1 MKRYLIPLVNQIAL
15 LMILLGMLGLAGMT
29 ISSWM
34 AQSIQG
40 NAHAINKAGSLRMQ
54 SYRLLS
60 MVPLNDRDL
69 PYLVALEQDKT
80 SRDLQ
85 QALKREGLTNQYLQ
99 IERYWQETLK
109 PQLLQAQHPD
119 EVAARVADFVH
130 QLDALVLAI
139 DHKTEQRLL
148 LVMLIQLVFII
159 LTLGLLLAT
168 IYYLRRR
175 LLRPWL
181 QLISMANAIGRGDF
195 SKRYTLSNQRDE
207 MGMLGTA
214 LNRMSQE
221 LSLIYSDLEQRV
233 AQKTTDLQQ
242 KNQVLAFLYHS
253 SRQLHTHQPLSE
265 RLVPVIDQLQALT
278 PLENVQICLYGNH
291 LYRAHLTDNMDGE
304 YLPPQNSPTRSAVP
318 AQSSTP
324 TQSSAPTQLTISSG
338 FSGVTQATSR
348 ESLSW
353 SLSDKLGQYGL
364 LLAKL
369 PTDKP
374 LNSDQQQLVNML
386 VEQLTSTLAL
396 ESQARHQQQL
406 LLMEERSSIA
416 RELHDSIAQSLSC
429 LKIQVSCLQMQTPD
443 LPAPSQLLV
452 QQMRD
457 ELNIAYRQLREL
469 LTTFRLKLNAAT
481 LQAALQT
488 LVNEFSERANVPMT
502 LDFNLAS
509 DAVPDYQA
517 IHMVNI
523 AREALNNIYK
533 HARASKA
540 EVKVVADQ
548 GDVVMSIIDNGCGI
562 GQANERPN
570 HYGLMIM
577 QDRATS
583 LNGQCDI
590 RQREEGGTEV
600 RVRFSPDNDDLG

>member
-1 MKRYLIPLVNQIAL
+1 MKRYLIPLVNQISL
-15 LMILLGMLGLAGMT
+15 LMMLLGVLGVAGMT

-60 MVPLNDRDL
+60 MVPLDDRDL

-85 QALKREGLTNQYLQ
+85 QALTREGLTSQYQQ
-99 IERYWQETLK
+99 IERYWQDTLK
-109 PQLLQAQHPD
+109 PQLTQAKHPD
-119 EVAARVADFVH
+119 EVAASVADFVH

-148 LVMLIQLVFII
+148 LVTLIQLVFII

-233 AQKTTDLQQ
+233 LQKTTDLQQ

-253 SRQLHTHQPLSE
+253 SRQLHTNQPLSE

-278 PLENVQICLYGNH
+278 PLENVQICLYENH
-291 LYRAHLTDNMDGE
+291 LYRSHLTDMMDGE
-304 YLPPQNSPTRSAVP
+304 YLPPQNRP
-318 AQSSTP
+318 AP
-324 TQSSAPTQLTISSG
+324 LTISSA
-338 FSGVTQATSR
+338 SYETSPATSR

-369 PTDKP
+369 PTDNP
-374 LNSDQQQLVNML
+374 LNADQQQLVNTL

-443 LPAPSQLLV
+443 MPEPSKLLV

-481 LQAALQT
+481 LHAALQT
-488 LVNEFSERANVPMT
+488 LVNEFSERANLPIT
-502 LDFNLAS
+502 LSFDLPSDF
-509 DAVPDYQA
+509 VPDHQA

-533 HARASKA
+533 HAHASQA
-540 EVKVVADQ
+540 AVSVVAQD

-562 GQANERPN
+562 GQASERPN

-600 RVRFSPDNDDLG
+600 RVRFSPDNDDLD

>member
-1 MKRYLIPLVNQIAL
+1 MKRYLIPLVNQISL
-15 LMILLGMLGLAGMT
+15 LMMLLGVLGLAGMT

-60 MVPLNDRDL
+60 MVPLDDRDL

-85 QALKREGLTNQYLQ
+85 QALTREGLTSQYQQ
-99 IERYWQETLK
+99 IERYWQDTLK
-109 PQLLQAQHPD
+109 PQLIQAKHPD
-119 EVAARVADFVH
+119 EVAASVADFVH

-148 LVMLIQLVFII
+148 LVTLIQLVFII

-233 AQKTTDLQQ
+233 LQKTTDLQQ

-253 SRQLHTHQPLSE
+253 SRQLHTNQPLSE

-278 PLENVQICLYGNH
+278 PLENVQICLYENH
-291 LYRAHLTDNMDGE
+291 LYRSHLTDMMDGE
-304 YLPPQNSPTRSAVP
+304 YLPPQNRP
-318 AQSSTP
+318 AP
-324 TQSSAPTQLTISSG
+324 LTISSA
-338 FSGVTQATSR
+338 SYETSPVTSR

-369 PTDKP
+369 PTDNP
-374 LNSDQQQLVNML
+374 LNADQQQLVNTL

-443 LPAPSQLLV
+443 MPEPSKLLV

-481 LQAALQT
+481 LHAALQT
-488 LVNEFSERANVPMT
+488 LVNEFRERANLPIT
-502 LDFNLAS
+502 LSFDLPSDF
-509 DAVPDYQA
+509 VPDHQA

-533 HARASKA
+533 HAHASRA
-540 EVKVVADQ
+540 EINVVAQDS
-548 GDVVMSIIDNGCGI
+548 DVLMSIIDNGCGI
-562 GQANERPN
+562 GQASERPN

-600 RVRFSPDNDDLG
+600 RVRFSPDNDDLD

>member
-60 MVPLNDRDL
+60 MVPLDKGDL
-69 PYLVALEQDKT
+69 PYLAALEQDKT
-80 SRDLQ
+80 SGDLQ
-85 QALKREGLTNQYLQ
+85 LALQREGLTQQYQQ
-99 IERYWQETLK
+99 IERYWQTTLK
-109 PQLLQAQHPD
+109 PQLLQAKQPD
-119 EVAARVADFVH
+119 DVATNVADFVH

-148 LVMLIQLVFII
+148 LVTMIQLVFIV
-159 LTLGLLLAT
+159 LTLGLMIAT

-175 LLRPWL
+175 LLRPWM

-195 SKRYTLSNQRDE
+195 SQRFTQPYQRDE

-233 AQKTTDLQQ
+233 AQKTADLQQ

-265 RLVPVIDQLQALT
+265 RLVPVIEQLQTLT
-278 PLENVQICLYGNH
+278 PLENVQICLYENH
-291 LYRAHLTDNMDGE
+291 LYRSQLTDTLDGE
-304 YLPPQNSPTRSAVP
+304 YLPPQNR
-318 AQSSTP
+318 
-324 TQSSAPTQLTISSG
+324 PTQLTISGS
-338 FSGVTQATSR
+338 SIVTDRAASR

-353 SLSDKLGQYGL
+353 SLCDKLGQYGL

-369 PTDKP
+369 PSEAP

-406 LLMEERSSIA
+406 LLMEERSAIA

-429 LKIQVSCLQMQTPD
+429 LKIQISCLQIQVPD
-443 LPAPSQLLV
+443 LPEPSKLLI

-457 ELNIAYRQLREL
+457 ELNTAYRQLREL

-488 LVNEFSERANVPMT
+488 LVNEFSERTSLPIT
-502 LDFNLAS
+502 LDFNLTS
-509 DAVPDYQA
+509 DAVPNHQA

-540 EVKVVADQ
+540 AVKVMAEQ

-562 GQANERPN
+562 GQASKRPN

-577 QDRATS
+577 QDRAAS
-583 LNGQCDI
+583 LNGHCDI
-590 RQREEGGTEV
+590 RQRESGGTEV
-600 RVRFSPDNDDLG
+600 RVRFTPNNDDLD

>member
-60 MVPLNDRDL
+60 IVPLDKADQR
-69 PYLVALEQDKT
+69 YLAALEQDKT
-80 SRDLQ
+80 SSDLQ
-85 QALKREGLTNQYLQ
+85 LALQREGLTGQYQQ
-99 IERYWQETLK
+99 IERYWQTTLK
-109 PQLLQAQHPD
+109 PQLLQAKQPD
-119 EVAARVADFVH
+119 DVAASVADFVH

-148 LVMLIQLVFII
+148 LVTLIQLVFIV
-159 LTLGLLLAT
+159 LTLGLMLAT

-195 SKRYTLSNQRDE
+195 SKRFILPHQRDE
-207 MGMLGTA
+207 MGMLGAA

-221 LSLIYSDLEQRV
+221 LSVIYSHLEQRV
-233 AQKTTDLQQ
+233 AQKTADLQQ

-253 SRQLHTHQPLSE
+253 SRQLHTSQPLSE
-265 RLVPVIDQLQALT
+265 RLVPVIEQLQTLT
-278 PLENVQICLYGNH
+278 PLENVQICLYENH
-291 LYRAHLTDNMDGE
+291 LYRSSLTNNLDGE
-304 YLPPQNSPTRSAVP
+304 YFPPQNSPTH
-318 AQSSTP
+318 
-324 TQSSAPTQLTISSG
+324 LTISGSS
-338 FSGVTQATSR
+338 FTASSATTR

-364 LLAKL
+364 LLATI
-369 PTDKP
+369 PSENP

-406 LLMEERSSIA
+406 LLMEERSAIA

-429 LKIQVSCLQMQTPD
+429 LKIQISCLQMQVPD
-443 LPAPSQLLV
+443 LPDPSKLLI

-469 LTTFRLKLNAAT
+469 LTTFRLKLHEAT

-488 LVNEFSERANVPMT
+488 LVNEFSERAGLPIT
-502 LDFNLAS
+502 LNCNLPS
-509 DAVPDYQA
+509 DAVPTHQA

-533 HARASKA
+533 HAHATEA
-540 EVKVVADQ
+540 AVNITTEQ
-548 GDVVMSIIDNGCGI
+548 GDVVMSITDNGCGI
-562 GQANERPN
+562 GQAHQRPN

-577 QDRATS
+577 QDRAAS
-583 LNGQCDI
+583 LNGRCDI
-590 RQREEGGTEV
+590 RQREVGGTEV
-600 RVRFSPDNDDLG
+600 RVQFTPDNDDLD

>member
-1 MKRYLIPLVNQIAL
+1 MKRFLIPLVNQIAL
-15 LMILLGMLGLAGMT
+15 LMILLGLLGLAGMT

-60 MVPLNDRDL
+60 MVPLDESDL

-80 SRDLQ
+80 SGDLQ
-85 QALKREGLTNQYLQ
+85 QALQREGLTSQYQQ
-99 IERYWQETLK
+99 IERYWQTTLK
-109 PQLLQAQHPD
+109 SQLLQAKHPD
-119 EVAARVADFVH
+119 EVAANVADFVH

-148 LVMLIQLVFII
+148 LVTMIQLVFIV
-159 LTLGLLLAT
+159 LTMSLLLAT

-195 SKRYTLSNQRDE
+195 SKRYTLSYQRDE
-207 MGMLGTA
+207 MGTLGTA

-233 AQKTTDLQQ
+233 AQKTADLQQ

-265 RLVPVIDQLQALT
+265 RLVPIIEQLQTLT
-278 PLENVQICLYGNH
+278 PLENVQICLYENH
-291 LYRAHLTDNMDGE
+291 LYRANLIDNADGE
-304 YLPPQNSPTRSAVP
+304 YLPPQNR
-318 AQSSTP
+318 
-324 TQSSAPTQLTISSG
+324 PTQLTISSS
-338 FSGVTQATSR
+338 SGGVSSAVLR

-369 PTDKP
+369 PTDKS

-406 LLMEERSSIA
+406 LLMEERSAIA

-429 LKIQVSCLQMQTPD
+429 LKIQISCLQMQAPD
-443 LPAPSQLLV
+443 MPEPSKLLV

-469 LTTFRLKLNAAT
+469 LTTFRLKLNEAT

-488 LVNEFSERANVPMT
+488 LVNEFSERANLPIT
-502 LDFNLAS
+502 LEFDLPS
-509 DAVPDYQA
+509 DCVPDHQA

-533 HARASKA
+533 HAHAGMALVRVTF
-540 EVKVVADQ
+540 EQ
-548 GDVVMSIIDNGCGI
+548 GDVVMSIMDNGCGI
-562 GQANERPN
+562 GQDSERPN

-577 QDRATS
+577 QDRANS
-583 LNGQCDI
+583 LNGDYNI
-590 RQREEGGTEV
+590 RQRDDGGTEV
-600 RVRFSPDNDDLG
+600 QVRFAPDNDSLD

>member
-1 MKRYLIPLVNQIAL
+1 MKRYLIPLVNQISL
-15 LMILLGMLGLAGMT
+15 LMMLLGVLGLAGMT

-60 MVPLNDRDL
+60 MVPLDDRDL

-85 QALKREGLTNQYLQ
+85 QALTREGLTSQYQQ
-99 IERYWQETLK
+99 IERYWQDTLK
-109 PQLLQAQHPD
+109 PQLTQAKHPD
-119 EVAARVADFVH
+119 EVAASVVDFVH

-148 LVMLIQLVFII
+148 LVTLIQLVFII

-221 LSLIYSDLEQRV
+221 LSLIYSDLEKRV
-233 AQKTTDLQQ
+233 EQKTTDLQQ

-253 SRQLHTHQPLSE
+253 SRQLHTNQPLSE

-278 PLENVQICLYGNH
+278 PLENVQICLYENH
-291 LYRAHLTDNMDGE
+291 LYRSHLTDMMDGE
-304 YLPPQNSPTRSAVP
+304 YLPPQNRP
-318 AQSSTP
+318 AP
-324 TQSSAPTQLTISSG
+324 LTISSA
-338 FSGVTQATSR
+338 SYETSPATSR

-369 PTDKP
+369 PADNP
-374 LNSDQQQLVNML
+374 LNADQQQLVNTL

-443 LPAPSQLLV
+443 MPEPSKLLV

-481 LQAALQT
+481 LHAALQT
-488 LVNEFSERANVPMT
+488 LVNEFSERANLPIT
-502 LDFNLAS
+502 LSFDLAS
-509 DAVPDYQA
+509 DFVPDHQA

-533 HARASKA
+533 HAHASRA
-540 EVKVVADQ
+540 EINVVAQD
-548 GDVVMSIIDNGCGI
+548 GDVLMSIIDNGCGI
-562 GQANERPN
+562 GQASERPN

-600 RVRFSPDNDDLG
+600 RVRFSPDNDDLD

>member
-1 MKRYLIPLVNQIAL
+1 MKRYLIPLVNQISL

-60 MVPLNDRDL
+60 MVPLDDRDL

-80 SRDLQ
+80 SSDLQ
-85 QALKREGLTNQYLQ
+85 QALKREGLIDQYLQ
-99 IERYWQETLK
+99 IERYWQNTLK
-109 PQLLQAQHPD
+109 PQLLQAKQPD
-119 EVAARVADFVH
+119 EVAASVADFVH

-148 LVMLIQLVFII
+148 LVTLIQLVFII

-195 SKRYTLSNQRDE
+195 SQRYTLSNQRDE

-291 LYRAHLTDNMDGE
+291 LYRTHLTDNMDGE
-304 YLPPQNSPTRSAVP
+304 YLPPQNR
-318 AQSSTP
+318 
-324 TQSSAPTQLTISSG
+324 PTQLTISSA
-338 FSGVTQATSR
+338 FSGVSQATQR

-443 LPAPSQLLV
+443 LPDPSKLLI

-509 DAVPDYQA
+509 DAVPDHQA
-517 IHMVNI
+517 IHLVNI

-533 HARASKA
+533 HAHASRA
-540 EVKVVADQ
+540 EVKVVAE
-548 GDVVMSIIDNGCGI
+548 GSEVVMSIIDNGCGI

-600 RVRFSPDNDDLG
+600 RVRFSPDNDDLD

>member
-60 MVPLNDRDL
+60 MVPLDNRDL
-69 PYLVALEQDKT
+69 PYLTALEQDKT
-80 SRDLQ
+80 SSDLQ
-85 QALKREGLTNQYLQ
+85 HALQREGLTSQYQQ
-99 IERYWQETLK
+99 IERYWQNTLK
-109 PQLLQAQHPD
+109 PQLLQAKHPD
-119 EVAARVADFVH
+119 DVSNSVADFVH

-148 LVMLIQLVFII
+148 LVTMIQLVFIV

-195 SKRYTLSNQRDE
+195 SKRYTLSYQRDE

-233 AQKTTDLQQ
+233 AQKTADLQQ

-265 RLVPVIDQLQALT
+265 RLVPVIEQLQALT
-278 PLENVQICLYGNH
+278 PLENVQICLYENH
-291 LYRAHLTDNMDGE
+291 LYRAHLADNADGE
-304 YLPPQNSPTRSAVP
+304 YLPPQNRPTP
-318 AQSSTP
+318 
-324 TQSSAPTQLTISSG
+324 LTISGSTTVV
-338 FSGVTQATSR
+338 SHTTSR

-369 PTDKP
+369 PSDNP

-406 LLMEERSSIA
+406 LLMEERSAIA

-429 LKIQVSCLQMQTPD
+429 LKIQISCLQMQAPD
-443 LPAPSQLLV
+443 LPEPSKLLV

-457 ELNIAYRQLREL
+457 ELNVAYRELREL

-488 LVNEFSERANVPMT
+488 LVNEFGERAGVPIT
-502 LDFNLAS
+502 FDFNLAS
-509 DAVPDYQA
+509 GAVPDHQA

-533 HARASKA
+533 HAHASKA
-540 EVKVVADQ
+540 AVSVTAEG
-548 GDVVMSIIDNGCGI
+548 GDIVMSIIDNGCGI
-562 GQANERPN
+562 GQASQRPN
-570 HYGLMIM
+570 HYGLIIM
-577 QDRATS
+577 QDRAAS
-583 LNGQCDI
+583 LHGQCDI
-590 RQREEGGTEV
+590 RQRDEGGTEV
-600 RVRFSPDNDDLG
+600 RVRFTPDNDDLD

>member
-60 MVPLNDRDL
+60 MVPLDKGDL
-69 PYLVALEQDKT
+69 PYLAALEQDKT
-80 SRDLQ
+80 SGDLQ
-85 QALKREGLTNQYLQ
+85 LALQREGLTQQYQQ
-99 IERYWQETLK
+99 IERYWQTTLK
-109 PQLLQAQHPD
+109 PQLLQAKQPD
-119 EVAARVADFVH
+119 DVATNVADFVH

-148 LVMLIQLVFII
+148 LVTMIQLVFIV
-159 LTLGLLLAT
+159 LTLGLMIAT

-175 LLRPWL
+175 LLRPWM

-195 SKRYTLSNQRDE
+195 SQRFTQPYQRDE

-221 LSLIYSDLEQRV
+221 LSLIYSNLEQRV
-233 AQKTTDLQQ
+233 AQKTADLQQ

-265 RLVPVIDQLQALT
+265 RLVPVIEQLQTLT
-278 PLENVQICLYGNH
+278 PLENVQICLYENH
-291 LYRAHLTDNMDGE
+291 LYRSQLTDTLDGE
-304 YLPPQNSPTRSAVP
+304 YLPPQNR
-318 AQSSTP
+318 
-324 TQSSAPTQLTISSG
+324 PTQLTISGS
-338 FSGVTQATSR
+338 SIVTDRAVSR

-364 LLAKL
+364 LLAKV
-369 PTDKP
+369 PSEAP

-406 LLMEERSSIA
+406 LLMEERSAIA

-429 LKIQVSCLQMQTPD
+429 LKIQIRCLQIQVPD
-443 LPAPSQLLV
+443 LPEPSKLLI

-457 ELNIAYRQLREL
+457 ELNTAYRQLREL

-488 LVNEFSERANVPMT
+488 LVNEFSERTNLPIT
-502 LDFNLAS
+502 LDFSLAS
-509 DAVPDYQA
+509 DAVPNHQA

-533 HARASKA
+533 HARASQA
-540 EVKVVADQ
+540 AVNVMTEQD
-548 GDVVMSIIDNGCGI
+548 DVVMSIIDNGCGI
-562 GQANERPN
+562 GQASKRPN

-577 QDRATS
+577 QDRAAS
-583 LNGQCDI
+583 LNGHCNI
-590 RQREEGGTEV
+590 RQRESGGTEV
-600 RVRFSPDNDDLG
+600 RVQFTPNNNDLD

>member
-1 MKRYLIPLVNQIAL
+1 MKRYLIPLVNQISL
-15 LMILLGMLGLAGMT
+15 LMMLLGVLGVAGMT

-60 MVPLNDRDL
+60 MVPLDDRDL

-85 QALKREGLTNQYLQ
+85 QALTREGLTSQYQQ
-99 IERYWQETLK
+99 IERYWQDTLK
-109 PQLLQAQHPD
+109 PQLTQAKHPD
-119 EVAARVADFVH
+119 EVAASVADFVH

-148 LVMLIQLVFII
+148 LVTLIQLVFII

-233 AQKTTDLQQ
+233 LQKTTDLQQ

-253 SRQLHTHQPLSE
+253 SRQLHTNQPLSE

-278 PLENVQICLYGNH
+278 PLENVQICLYENH
-291 LYRAHLTDNMDGE
+291 LYRSHLTDMMDGE
-304 YLPPQNSPTRSAVP
+304 YLPPQNRPTP
-318 AQSSTP
+318 
-324 TQSSAPTQLTISSG
+324 LTISSA
-338 FSGVTQATSR
+338 SYETSPATSR

-369 PTDKP
+369 PTDNP
-374 LNSDQQQLVNML
+374 LNADQQQLVNTL
-386 VEQLTSTLAL
+386 IEQLTSTLAL

-443 LPAPSQLLV
+443 MPEPSKLLV

-481 LQAALQT
+481 LHAALQT
-488 LVNEFSERANVPMT
+488 LVNEFSERANLPIT
-502 LDFNLAS
+502 LSFDLPSDF
-509 DAVPDYQA
+509 VPDHQA

-533 HARASKA
+533 HAHASRAAVS
-540 EVKVVADQ
+540 VVAQD
-548 GDVVMSIIDNGCGI
+548 GDVLMSIIDNGCGI
-562 GQANERPN
+562 GQASERPN

-600 RVRFSPDNDDLG
+600 RVRFSPDNDDLD

>member
-60 MVPLNDRDL
+60 MVPLDQDDL
-69 PYLVALEQDKT
+69 PYLAALEQDKT
-80 SRDLQ
+80 SSDLQ
-85 QALKREGLTNQYLQ
+85 HALQREGLTGQYRQ
-99 IERYWQETLK
+99 IERYWQTTLK
-109 PQLLQAQHPD
+109 PQLLQAKQPTD
-119 EVAARVADFVH
+119 VSTSVADFVH

-148 LVMLIQLVFII
+148 LVTMIQLVFIV

-195 SKRYTLSNQRDE
+195 SKRYTLSYQRDE

-221 LSLIYSDLEQRV
+221 LSFIYNDLEQRV
-233 AQKTTDLQQ
+233 AQKTADLQQ

-253 SRQLHTHQPLSE
+253 SRQLHTHQPLGE
-265 RLVPVIDQLQALT
+265 RLVPIIEQLQTLT
-278 PLENVQICLYGNH
+278 PLENVQICLYENH
-291 LYRAHLTDNMDGE
+291 LYRAHLTDHADGE
-304 YLPPQNSPTRSAVP
+304 YLPPQNR
-318 AQSSTP
+318 
-324 TQSSAPTQLTISSG
+324 PTQLTISGPAAALS
-338 FSGVTQATSR
+338 QATSR

-369 PTDKP
+369 PSDNP

-406 LLMEERSSIA
+406 LLMEERSAIA

-429 LKIQVSCLQMQTPD
+429 LKIQVSCLQMQSPD
-443 LPAPSQLLV
+443 LAEPSKLLV

-457 ELNIAYRQLREL
+457 ELNTAYRQLREL
-469 LTTFRLKLNAAT
+469 LTTFRLKLNEAT

-488 LVNEFSERANVPMT
+488 LVNEFSERAGLPIAFN
-502 LDFNLAS
+502 FNLPS
-509 DAVPDYQA
+509 GLIPDHQA

-533 HARASKA
+533 HAHASEA
-540 EVKVVADQ
+540 TVSVTVEAGEVI
-548 GDVVMSIIDNGCGI
+548 MSIIDNGCGI
-562 GQANERPN
+562 DQASERPN
-570 HYGLMIM
+570 HYGLIIM
-577 QDRATS
+577 QDRAAS
-583 LNGQCDI
+583 LNGHCVI
-590 RQREEGGTEV
+590 RQRDEGGTEV
-600 RVRFSPDNDDLG
+600 RVRFTPDNDDLD

>member
-318 AQSSTP
+318 
-324 TQSSAPTQLTISSG
+324 TQSSAPTPSSTPTPLTISSG

-590 RQREEGGTEV
+590 RQQEEGGTEV
-600 RVRFSPDNDDLG
+600 RVRFSPDNDDLD

>member
-1 MKRYLIPLVNQIAL
+1 
-15 LMILLGMLGLAGMT
+15 
-29 ISSWM
+29 
-34 AQSIQG
+34 
-40 NAHAINKAGSLRMQ
+40 
-54 SYRLLS
+54 
-60 MVPLNDRDL
+60 DD
-69 PYLVALEQDKT
+69 
-80 SRDLQ
+80 
-85 QALKREGLTNQYLQ
+85 
-99 IERYWQETLK
+99 
-109 PQLLQAQHPD
+109 
-119 EVAARVADFVH
+119 VAANVADFVH

-148 LVMLIQLVFII
+148 LVTMIQLVFIV
-159 LTLGLLLAT
+159 LTLGLMLAT

-195 SKRYTLSNQRDE
+195 SKRFSLPYQRDE

-221 LSLIYSDLEQRV
+221 LSVIYSDLEQRV
-233 AQKTTDLQQ
+233 VQKTADLQQ

-253 SRQLHTHQPLSE
+253 SRQLHTTQPLSE
-265 RLVPVIDQLQALT
+265 RLVPVIEQLQTLT
-278 PLENVQICLYGNH
+278 PLENVQICLYENH
-291 LYRAHLTDNMDGE
+291 LYRSHLADHLDGE
-304 YLPPQNSPTRSAVP
+304 YLPPQNR
-318 AQSSTP
+318 
-324 TQSSAPTQLTISSG
+324 PTQLTISGS
-338 FSGVTQATSR
+338 FIVANPPTAR

-369 PTDKP
+369 PSETP

-406 LLMEERSSIA
+406 LLMEERSAIA

-429 LKIQVSCLQMQTPD
+429 LKIQISCLQMQVPD
-443 LPAPSQLLV
+443 LPDPSKLLI

-469 LTTFRLKLNAAT
+469 LTTFRLKLNEAT
-481 LQAALQT
+481 LQAALQN
-488 LVNEFSERANVPMT
+488 LVNEFSERANLSIT
-502 LDFNLAS
+502 LDFNLPS
-509 DAVPDYQA
+509 DSIPNHQA

-523 AREALNNIYK
+523 TREALNNIYK
-533 HARASKA
+533 HAHATEA
-540 EVKVVADQ
+540 AVKVTAEQ
-548 GDVVMSIIDNGCGI
+548 GDVVMSILDNGCGI
-562 GQANERPN
+562 GQASKRPN

-577 QDRATS
+577 QDRAAS
-583 LNGQCDI
+583 LHGHCDI

-600 RVRFSPDNDDLG
+600 RVRFTPDNDDLD

>member
-509 DAVPDYQA
+509 DTVPDYQA

-600 RVRFSPDNDDLG
+600 RVRFSPDNDDLD

>member
-60 MVPLNDRDL
+60 MVPLDQDDL
-69 PYLVALEQDKT
+69 PYLAALEQDKT
-80 SRDLQ
+80 SSDLQ
-85 QALKREGLTNQYLQ
+85 HALQREGLTSQYRQ
-99 IERYWQETLK
+99 IERYWQTTLK
-109 PQLLQAQHPD
+109 PQLLQAKQPAD
-119 EVAARVADFVH
+119 VSTSVADFVH

-148 LVMLIQLVFII
+148 LVTMIQLVFIV

-195 SKRYTLSNQRDE
+195 SKRYTLSYQRDE

-221 LSLIYSDLEQRV
+221 LSFIYNDLEQRV
-233 AQKTTDLQQ
+233 AQKTADLQQ

-253 SRQLHTHQPLSE
+253 SRQLHTHQPLGE
-265 RLVPVIDQLQALT
+265 RLVPIIEQLQTLT
-278 PLENVQICLYGNH
+278 PLENVQICLYENH
-291 LYRAHLTDNMDGE
+291 LYRAHLTDHADGE
-304 YLPPQNSPTRSAVP
+304 YLPPQNR
-318 AQSSTP
+318 
-324 TQSSAPTQLTISSG
+324 PTQLTISGPAAALS
-338 FSGVTQATSR
+338 QATSR

-369 PTDKP
+369 PSDNP

-406 LLMEERSSIA
+406 LLMEERSAIA

-429 LKIQVSCLQMQTPD
+429 LKIQVSCLQMQSPD
-443 LPAPSQLLV
+443 LAEPSKLLV

-457 ELNIAYRQLREL
+457 ELNTAYRQLREL
-469 LTTFRLKLNAAT
+469 LTTFRLKLNEAT

-488 LVNEFSERANVPMT
+488 LVNEFSERAGLPIAFN
-502 LDFNLAS
+502 FNLPS
-509 DAVPDYQA
+509 GLIPDHQA

-533 HARASKA
+533 HAHASEA
-540 EVKVVADQ
+540 TVSVTVEAGEVI
-548 GDVVMSIIDNGCGI
+548 MSIIDNGCGI
-562 GQANERPN
+562 DQASERPN
-570 HYGLMIM
+570 HYGLIIM
-577 QDRATS
+577 QDRAAS
-583 LNGQCDI
+583 LNGHCVI
-590 RQREEGGTEV
+590 RQRDEGGTEV
-600 RVRFSPDNDDLG
+600 RVRFTPDNDDLD

>member
-1 MKRYLIPLVNQIAL
+1 MKRYLIPLVNQISL
-15 LMILLGMLGLAGMT
+15 LMMLLGVLGLAGMT

-60 MVPLNDRDL
+60 MVPLDDRDL

-85 QALKREGLTNQYLQ
+85 QALTREGLTSQYQQ
-99 IERYWQETLK
+99 IERYWQDTLK
-109 PQLLQAQHPD
+109 PQLTQAKHPD
-119 EVAARVADFVH
+119 EVAASVADFVH

-148 LVMLIQLVFII
+148 LVTLIQLVFII

-221 LSLIYSDLEQRV
+221 LSLIYSDLEKRV
-233 AQKTTDLQQ
+233 EQKTTDLQQ

-253 SRQLHTHQPLSE
+253 SRQLHTNQPLSE

-278 PLENVQICLYGNH
+278 PLENVQICLYENH
-291 LYRAHLTDNMDGE
+291 LYRSHLTDMMDGK
-304 YLPPQNSPTRSAVP
+304 YLPPQNRP
-318 AQSSTP
+318 AP
-324 TQSSAPTQLTISSG
+324 LTISSA
-338 FSGVTQATSR
+338 SYETSPATSR

-369 PTDKP
+369 PADNP
-374 LNSDQQQLVNML
+374 LNADQQQLVNTL

-429 LKIQVSCLQMQTPD
+429 LKILVSCLQMQTPD
-443 LPAPSQLLV
+443 MPEPSKLLV

-481 LQAALQT
+481 LHAALQT
-488 LVNEFSERANVPMT
+488 LVNEFSERANLPIT
-502 LDFNLAS
+502 LSFDLAS
-509 DAVPDYQA
+509 DFVPDHQA

-533 HARASKA
+533 HAHASRA
-540 EVKVVADQ
+540 EINVVAQD
-548 GDVVMSIIDNGCGI
+548 GDVLMSIIDNGCGI
-562 GQANERPN
+562 GQASERPN

-600 RVRFSPDNDDLG
+600 RVRFSPDNDDLD

>member
-1 MKRYLIPLVNQIAL
+1 
-15 LMILLGMLGLAGMT
+15 MT

-60 MVPLNDRDL
+60 MVPLDDRDL

-85 QALKREGLTNQYLQ
+85 QALTREGLTSQYQQ
-99 IERYWQETLK
+99 IERYWQDTLK
-109 PQLLQAQHPD
+109 PQLTQAKHPD
-119 EVAARVADFVH
+119 EVAASVADFVH

-148 LVMLIQLVFII
+148 LVTLIQLVFII

-221 LSLIYSDLEQRV
+221 LSLIYSDLEKRV
-233 AQKTTDLQQ
+233 EQKTTDLQQ

-253 SRQLHTHQPLSE
+253 SRQLHTNQPLSE

-278 PLENVQICLYGNH
+278 PLENVQICLYENH
-291 LYRAHLTDNMDGE
+291 LYRSHLTDMMDGE
-304 YLPPQNSPTRSAVP
+304 YLPPQNRP
-318 AQSSTP
+318 AP
-324 TQSSAPTQLTISSG
+324 LTISSA
-338 FSGVTQATSR
+338 SYETSPATSR

-369 PTDKP
+369 PADNP
-374 LNSDQQQLVNML
+374 LNADQQQLVNTL

-443 LPAPSQLLV
+443 MPEPSKLLV

-481 LQAALQT
+481 LHAALQT
-488 LVNEFSERANVPMT
+488 LVNEFSERANLPIT
-502 LDFNLAS
+502 LSFDLAS
-509 DAVPDYQA
+509 DFVPDHQA

-533 HARASKA
+533 HAHASRA
-540 EVKVVADQ
+540 EINVVAQD
-548 GDVVMSIIDNGCGI
+548 GDVLMSIIDNGCGI
-562 GQANERPN
+562 GQASERPN

-600 RVRFSPDNDDLG
+600 RVRFSPDNDDLD

>member
-1 MKRYLIPLVNQIAL
+1 MKRYLIPLVNQISL
-15 LMILLGMLGLAGMT
+15 LMMLLGVLGLAGMT

-60 MVPLNDRDL
+60 MVPLDDRDL

-85 QALKREGLTNQYLQ
+85 QALTREGLTSQYQQ
-99 IERYWQETLK
+99 IERYWQDTLK
-109 PQLLQAQHPD
+109 PQLTQAKHPD
-119 EVAARVADFVH
+119 EVAASVADFVH

-148 LVMLIQLVFII
+148 LVTLIQLVFII

-221 LSLIYSDLEQRV
+221 LSLIYSDLEKRV
-233 AQKTTDLQQ
+233 EQKTTDLQQ

-253 SRQLHTHQPLSE
+253 SRQLHTNQPLSE

-278 PLENVQICLYGNH
+278 PLENVQICLYENH
-291 LYRAHLTDNMDGE
+291 LYRSHLTDMMDGE
-304 YLPPQNSPTRSAVP
+304 YLPPQNRP
-318 AQSSTP
+318 AP
-324 TQSSAPTQLTISSG
+324 LTISSA
-338 FSGVTQATSR
+338 SYETSPATSR

-369 PTDKP
+369 PADNP
-374 LNSDQQQLVNML
+374 LNADQQQLVNTL

-443 LPAPSQLLV
+443 MPEPSKLLV

-481 LQAALQT
+481 LHAALQT
-488 LVNEFSERANVPMT
+488 LVNEFSERANLPIT
-502 LDFNLAS
+502 LSFDLAS
-509 DAVPDYQA
+509 DFVPDHQA

-533 HARASKA
+533 HAHASRA
-540 EVKVVADQ
+540 EINVVAQD
-548 GDVVMSIIDNGCGI
+548 GDVLMSIIDNGCGI
-562 GQANERPN
+562 GQASERPN

-600 RVRFSPDNDDLG
+600 RVRFSPDNDDLDRRLSVQRASPLFNA

>member
-1 MKRYLIPLVNQIAL
+1 MKRYLIPLVNQISL
-15 LMILLGMLGLAGMT
+15 LMMLLGVLGLAGMT

-60 MVPLNDRDL
+60 MVPLDDRDL

-85 QALKREGLTNQYLQ
+85 QALTREGLTSQYQQ
-99 IERYWQETLK
+99 IERYWQDTLK
-109 PQLLQAQHPD
+109 PQLTQAKHPD
-119 EVAARVADFVH
+119 EVAASVADFVH

-148 LVMLIQLVFII
+148 LVTLIQLVFII

-221 LSLIYSDLEQRV
+221 LSLIYSDLEKRV
-233 AQKTTDLQQ
+233 EQKTTDLQQ

-253 SRQLHTHQPLSE
+253 SRQLHTNQPLSE

-278 PLENVQICLYGNH
+278 PLENVQICLYENH
-291 LYRAHLTDNMDGE
+291 LYRSHLTDMMDGE
-304 YLPPQNSPTRSAVP
+304 YLPPQNRP
-318 AQSSTP
+318 AP
-324 TQSSAPTQLTISSG
+324 LTISSA
-338 FSGVTQATSR
+338 SYETSPATSR

-369 PTDKP
+369 PADNP
-374 LNSDQQQLVNML
+374 LNADQQQLVNTL

-429 LKIQVSCLQMQTPD
+429 LKILVSCLQMQTPD
-443 LPAPSQLLV
+443 MPEPSKLLV

-481 LQAALQT
+481 LHAALQT
-488 LVNEFSERANVPMT
+488 LVNEFSERANLPIT
-502 LDFNLAS
+502 LSFDLAS
-509 DAVPDYQA
+509 DFG
-517 IHMVNI
+517 
-523 AREALNNIYK
+523 ARPSGY
-533 HARASKA
+533 
-540 EVKVVADQ
+540 
-548 GDVVMSIIDNGCGI
+548 
-562 GQANERPN
+562 P
-570 HYGLMIM
+570 YGEY
-577 QDRATS
+577 
-583 LNGQCDI
+583 C
-590 RQREEGGTEV
+590 
-600 RVRFSPDNDDLG
+600 P

>member
-1 MKRYLIPLVNQIAL
+1 MRRYLIPLVNQIAM

-60 MVPLNDRDL
+60 MVPLDENDL
-69 PYLVALEQDKT
+69 SYLVALEQDKT
-80 SRDLQ
+80 SSDLQ
-85 QALKREGLTNQYLQ
+85 QALQREGLNSQYRQ
-99 IERYWQETLK
+99 IEQYWQTTLK
-109 PQLLQAQHPD
+109 PQLQQARHPD
-119 EVAARVADFVH
+119 EVAASVADFVH

-148 LVMLIQLVFII
+148 LVTLIQLVFIV
-159 LTLGLLLAT
+159 LTLGLLLVT

-175 LLRPWL
+175 LLSPWL
-181 QLISMANAIGRGDF
+181 QLISMAHAIGRGDF
-195 SKRYTLSNQRDE
+195 SQRYRLSHQRDE
-207 MGMLGTA
+207 MGMLGIA

-221 LSLIYSDLEQRV
+221 LSLIYSDLEKRV
-233 AQKTTDLQQ
+233 TEKTADLQQ

-253 SRQLHTHQPLSE
+253 SRQLHTNQPLSE
-265 RLVPVIDQLQALT
+265 RLIPVIEQLQALT
-278 PLENVQICLYGNH
+278 PLENVQICLYESH
-291 LYRAHLTDNMDGE
+291 LYRNQLNHLTDGE
-304 YLPPQNSPTRSAVP
+304 NLPPQHR
-318 AQSSTP
+318 
-324 TQSSAPTQLTISSG
+324 PTQLTVEGPYVPLNRGMSW
-338 FSGVTQATSR
+338 

-406 LLMEERSSIA
+406 LLMEERSAIA

-429 LKIQVSCLQMQTPD
+429 LKIQISCLQMQTPD
-443 LPAPSQLLV
+443 LPEASKLLM

-457 ELNIAYRQLREL
+457 ELNVAYRQLREL
-469 LTTFRLKLNAAT
+469 LTTFRLKLNEAT
-481 LQAALQT
+481 LQAALQK
-488 LVNEFSERANVPMT
+488 LVNEFSERAALKIELSFSLP
-502 LDFNLAS
+502 S
-509 DAVPDYQA
+509 DGVPDHQA

-533 HARASKA
+533 HAHASEA
-540 EVKVVADQ
+540 RVEVTRIQ
-548 GDVVMSIIDNGCGI
+548 GDVVMSIRDNGCGI
-562 GQANERPN
+562 GQASERPN
-570 HYGLMIM
+570 HYGLIIM
-577 QDRATS
+577 QDRANS
-583 LNGQCDI
+583 LHGHCDI
-590 RQREEGGTEV
+590 RQRENGGTEV
-600 RVRFSPDNDDLG
+600 RVQFTPDNDDLD

>member
-1 MKRYLIPLVNQIAL
+1 MKRYLIPLVNQISL

-60 MVPLNDRDL
+60 MVPLDDRDL

-99 IERYWQETLK
+99 IEHYWQNTLK
-109 PQLLQAQHPD
+109 PQLLQAKHPD
-119 EVAARVADFVH
+119 EVAASVADFVH

-148 LVMLIQLVFII
+148 LVTLIQLVFII

-195 SKRYTLSNQRDE
+195 SKRYTLANQRDE

-318 AQSSTP
+318 
-324 TQSSAPTQLTISSG
+324 TQLTISSA
-338 FSGVTQATSR
+338 FSGASQVTSR

-369 PTDKP
+369 PTDTP
-374 LNSDQQQLVNML
+374 LNSDQQQLITML

-429 LKIQVSCLQMQTPD
+429 LKIQVSCLQIQTPD
-443 LPAPSQLLV
+443 LPAPSKLLI

-481 LQAALQT
+481 LHAALQR
-488 LVNEFSERANVPMT
+488 LVNEFSERANLPIT

-509 DAVPDYQA
+509 DAVPDHQA

-533 HARASKA
+533 HAHASKA
-540 EVKVVADQ
+540 EVKVVAEE
-548 GDVVMSIIDNGCGI
+548 GEVVMSIIDNGCGI
-562 GQANERPN
+562 GQASERPN

-583 LNGQCDI
+583 LHGQCDI

-600 RVRFSPDNDDLG
+600 RVQFSPDNDDLD

>member
-1 MKRYLIPLVNQIAL
+1 MKRYLIPLVNQISL
-15 LMILLGMLGLAGMT
+15 LMMLLGVLGLAGMT

-60 MVPLNDRDL
+60 MVPLDDRDL

-85 QALKREGLTNQYLQ
+85 QALTREGLTSQYQQ
-99 IERYWQETLK
+99 IERYWQDTLK
-109 PQLLQAQHPD
+109 PQLTQAKHPD
-119 EVAARVADFVH
+119 EVAASVADFVH

-148 LVMLIQLVFII
+148 LVTLIQLVFII

-221 LSLIYSDLEQRV
+221 LSLIYSDLEKRV
-233 AQKTTDLQQ
+233 EQKTTDLQQ

-253 SRQLHTHQPLSE
+253 SRQLHTNQPLSE

-278 PLENVQICLYGNH
+278 PLENVQICLYENH
-291 LYRAHLTDNMDGE
+291 LYRSHLTDMMDGE
-304 YLPPQNSPTRSAVP
+304 YLPPQNRP
-318 AQSSTP
+318 AP
-324 TQSSAPTQLTISSG
+324 LTISSA
-338 FSGVTQATSR
+338 SYETSPATSR

-369 PTDKP
+369 PADNP
-374 LNSDQQQLVNML
+374 LNADQQQLVNTL

-429 LKIQVSCLQMQTPD
+429 LKILVSCLQMQTPD
-443 LPAPSQLLV
+443 MPEPSKLLV

-481 LQAALQT
+481 LHAALQT
-488 LVNEFSERANVPMT
+488 LVNEFSERANLPIT
-502 LDFNLAS
+502 LSFDLAS
-509 DAVPDYQA
+509 DFVPDHQA

-533 HARASKA
+533 HAHASRA
-540 EVKVVADQ
+540 EINVVAQD
-548 GDVVMSIIDNGCGI
+548 GDVLMSIIDNGCGI
-562 GQANERPN
+562 GQASERPN

-600 RVRFSPDNDDLG
+600 RVRFSPDNDDLD

>member
-60 MVPLNDRDL
+60 MVPLDKGDL
-69 PYLVALEQDKT
+69 PYLAALEQDKT
-80 SRDLQ
+80 SGDLQ
-85 QALKREGLTNQYLQ
+85 HALQREGLTSQYQQ
-99 IERYWQETLK
+99 IERYWQTTLK
-109 PQLLQAQHPD
+109 PQLLQAKQPGD
-119 EVAARVADFVH
+119 VAANVADFVH

-148 LVMLIQLVFII
+148 LVTMIQLVFIV
-159 LTLGLLLAT
+159 LTLGLMLAT

-195 SKRYTLSNQRDE
+195 SKRFTLPYQRDE

-233 AQKTTDLQQ
+233 AQKTADLQQ

-253 SRQLHTHQPLSE
+253 SRQLHTPQPLSE
-265 RLVPVIDQLQALT
+265 RLVPVIEQLQALT
-278 PLENVQICLYGNH
+278 PLENVQICLYENH
-291 LYRAHLTDNMDGE
+291 LYRSNLTDNLDGE
-304 YLPPQNSPTRSAVP
+304 YLPPQNSPT
-318 AQSSTP
+318 
-324 TQSSAPTQLTISSG
+324 QLTISGS
-338 FSGVTQATSR
+338 SIVANPTTSR

-364 LLAKL
+364 LLAKI
-369 PTDKP
+369 PAESP

-406 LLMEERSSIA
+406 LLMEERSAIA

-429 LKIQVSCLQMQTPD
+429 LKIQISCLQIQVPD
-443 LPAPSQLLV
+443 LPEPSNLLIR
-452 QQMRD
+452 QMRD

-469 LTTFRLKLNAAT
+469 LTTFRLKLNEAT

-488 LVNEFSERANVPMT
+488 LVNEFSERACLPIT
-502 LDFNLAS
+502 LDFNLPS
-509 DAVPDYQA
+509 DSVPNHQA

-533 HARASKA
+533 HAHASEA
-540 EVKVVADQ
+540 AVNVTIEQ

-562 GQANERPN
+562 GQASQRPN

-577 QDRATS
+577 QDRAAS
-583 LNGQCDI
+583 LNGHCDI
-590 RQREEGGTEV
+590 RQRDTGGTQV
-600 RVRFSPDNDDLG
+600 RVQFTPDNDDLD

>member
-60 MVPLNDRDL
+60 MVPLDQDDL
-69 PYLVALEQDKT
+69 PYLAALEQDKT
-80 SRDLQ
+80 SSDLQ
-85 QALKREGLTNQYLQ
+85 HALQREGLTSQYRQ
-99 IERYWQETLK
+99 IERYWQTTLK
-109 PQLLQAQHPD
+109 PQLLQAKQPTD
-119 EVAARVADFVH
+119 VSTSVADFVH

-148 LVMLIQLVFII
+148 LVTMIQLVFIV

-195 SKRYTLSNQRDE
+195 SKRYTLSYQRDE

-221 LSLIYSDLEQRV
+221 LSFIYNDLEQRV
-233 AQKTTDLQQ
+233 AQKTADLQQ

-253 SRQLHTHQPLSE
+253 SRQLHTHQPLGE
-265 RLVPVIDQLQALT
+265 RLVPIIEQLQTLT
-278 PLENVQICLYGNH
+278 PLENVQICLYENH
-291 LYRAHLTDNMDGE
+291 LYRAHLTDHADGE
-304 YLPPQNSPTRSAVP
+304 YLPPQNR
-318 AQSSTP
+318 
-324 TQSSAPTQLTISSG
+324 PTQLTISGPAAALS
-338 FSGVTQATSR
+338 QATSR

-369 PTDKP
+369 PSDKP

-406 LLMEERSSIA
+406 LLMEERSAIA

-429 LKIQVSCLQMQTPD
+429 LKIQVSCLQMQSPD
-443 LPAPSQLLV
+443 LAEPSKLLV

-457 ELNIAYRQLREL
+457 ELNTAYRQLREL
-469 LTTFRLKLNAAT
+469 LTTFRLKLNEAT

-488 LVNEFSERANVPMT
+488 LVNEFSERAGLPIAFN
-502 LDFNLAS
+502 FNLPS
-509 DAVPDYQA
+509 GLIPDHQA

-533 HARASKA
+533 HAHASEA
-540 EVKVVADQ
+540 TVSVTVEAGEVI
-548 GDVVMSIIDNGCGI
+548 MSIIDNGCGI
-562 GQANERPN
+562 DQASERPN
-570 HYGLMIM
+570 HYGLIIM
-577 QDRATS
+577 QDRAAS
-583 LNGQCDI
+583 LNGHCVI
-590 RQREEGGTEV
+590 RQRDEGGTEV
-600 RVRFSPDNDDLG
+600 RVRFTPDNDDLD

>member
-1 MKRYLIPLVNQIAL
+1 MKRYLIPLVNQISL

-60 MVPLNDRDL
+60 MVPLDDRDL

-99 IERYWQETLK
+99 IERYWQNKLK
-109 PQLLQAQHPD
+109 PQLLQAKHPD
-119 EVAARVADFVH
+119 EVAASVADFVH

-148 LVMLIQLVFII
+148 LVTLIQLVFII

-195 SKRYTLSNQRDE
+195 SKRYTLANQRDE

-291 LYRAHLTDNMDGE
+291 LYRAHLSDNMDGE
-304 YLPPQNSPTRSAVP
+304 YLPPQNRPTQSAVP
-318 AQSSTP
+318 TQSTVP
-324 TQSSAPTQLTISSG
+324 TQSSVPTQLTISSA
-338 FSGVTQATSR
+338 FSGVSQATSR

-369 PTDKP
+369 PTDSP

-429 LKIQVSCLQMQTPD
+429 LKIQVSCLQMQTTD
-443 LPAPSQLLV
+443 LPVASNLLI

-481 LQAALQT
+481 LHAALQT
-488 LVNEFSERANVPMT
+488 LVNEFSERAKVPIT

-509 DAVPDYQA
+509 DAVPDHQA

-533 HARASKA
+533 HAHASKA
-540 EVKVVADQ
+540 EVRVVAE
-548 GDVVMSIIDNGCGI
+548 GGEVVMSIIDNGCGI
-562 GQANERPN
+562 GQASERPN

-583 LNGQCDI
+583 LHGQCNI

-600 RVRFSPDNDDLG
+600 RVQFSPDNDDLD

>member
-15 LMILLGMLGLAGMT
+15 LMMLLGLLGLAGMT

-60 MVPLNDRDL
+60 MVPLNNGDL

-80 SRDLQ
+80 SSDLQ
-85 QALKREGLTNQYLQ
+85 HALQREGLTSQYQQ
-99 IERYWQETLK
+99 IERYWQTTLK
-109 PQLLQAQHPD
+109 PQLLQAKHPD
-119 EVAARVADFVH
+119 DVAVNVADFVH

-148 LVMLIQLVFII
+148 LVTMIQLVFII
-159 LTLGLLLAT
+159 LTMSLLLAT

-175 LLRPWL
+175 ILRPWL

-195 SKRYTLSNQRDE
+195 SKRYTLSYQRDE

-233 AQKTTDLQQ
+233 TQKTADLQQ

-265 RLVPVIDQLQALT
+265 RLVPIIEQLQTLT
-278 PLENVQICLYGNH
+278 PLENVQICLYENH
-291 LYRAHLTDNMDGE
+291 LYRDHLADNADGE
-304 YLPPQNSPTRSAVP
+304 YLPPQNSPA
-318 AQSSTP
+318 
-324 TQSSAPTQLTISSG
+324 QLTISS
-338 FSGVTQATSR
+338 SSDGVSSAVLR

-369 PTDKP
+369 PTDKS
-374 LNSDQQQLVNML
+374 LNSDQQQLINML
-386 VEQLTSTLAL
+386 VEQLSSTLAL

-406 LLMEERSSIA
+406 LLMEERSAIA

-429 LKIQVSCLQMQTPD
+429 LKIQISCLQMQAPD
-443 LPAPSQLLV
+443 MPEPSKLLV

-469 LTTFRLKLNAAT
+469 LTTFRLKLNEAT

-488 LVNEFSERANVPMT
+488 LVNEFSERASLPIT
-502 LDFNLAS
+502 LEFNLPS
-509 DAVPDYQA
+509 DCVPDHQA

-533 HARASKA
+533 HAHASMA
-540 EVKVVADQ
+540 TVRVTVEQ
-548 GDVVMSIIDNGCGI
+548 GDVIMSIRDNGCGI
-562 GQANERPN
+562 GQASERPN
-570 HYGLMIM
+570 HYGLIIM
-577 QDRATS
+577 QDRANS
-583 LNGQCDI
+583 LNGDCNI
-590 RQREEGGTEV
+590 RQRDDGGTEV
-600 RVRFSPDNDDLG
+600 QVRFAPDNDSLD

>member
-1 MKRYLIPLVNQIAL
+1 MKRYLIPLVNQISL
-15 LMILLGMLGLAGMT
+15 LMMLLGVLGVAGMT

-60 MVPLNDRDL
+60 MVPLDDRDL

-85 QALKREGLTNQYLQ
+85 QALTREGLTSQYQQ
-99 IERYWQETLK
+99 IERYWQDTLK
-109 PQLLQAQHPD
+109 PQLIQAKHPD
-119 EVAARVADFVH
+119 EVAASVADFVH

-148 LVMLIQLVFII
+148 LVTLIQLVFII

-233 AQKTTDLQQ
+233 LQKTTDLQQ

-253 SRQLHTHQPLSE
+253 SRQLHTNQPLSE

-278 PLENVQICLYGNH
+278 PLENVQICLYENH
-291 LYRAHLTDNMDGE
+291 LYRSHLTDMMDGE
-304 YLPPQNSPTRSAVP
+304 YLPPQNRP
-318 AQSSTP
+318 AP
-324 TQSSAPTQLTISSG
+324 LTISSA
-338 FSGVTQATSR
+338 SYETSPVTSR

-369 PTDKP
+369 PTDNP
-374 LNSDQQQLVNML
+374 LNADQQQLVNTL

-443 LPAPSQLLV
+443 MPEPSKLLV

-481 LQAALQT
+481 LHAALQT
-488 LVNEFSERANVPMT
+488 LVNEFSERANLPIT
-502 LDFNLAS
+502 LSFDLPSDF
-509 DAVPDYQA
+509 VPDHQA

-533 HARASKA
+533 HAHASRA
-540 EVKVVADQ
+540 EINVVAQD
-548 GDVVMSIIDNGCGI
+548 GDVLMSIIDNGCGI
-562 GQANERPN
+562 GQASERPN

-600 RVRFSPDNDDLG
+600 RVRFSPDNDDLD

>member
-15 LMILLGMLGLAGMT
+15 LMMLLGLLGLAGMT

-60 MVPLNDRDL
+60 MVPLNNGDL

-80 SRDLQ
+80 SSDLQ
-85 QALKREGLTNQYLQ
+85 HALQREGLTSQYQQ
-99 IERYWQETLK
+99 IERYWQTTLK
-109 PQLLQAQHPD
+109 PQLLQAKHPD
-119 EVAARVADFVH
+119 DVAVNVADFVH

-148 LVMLIQLVFII
+148 LVTMIQLVFIVLI
-159 LTLGLLLAT
+159 MSLLLAT

-175 LLRPWL
+175 ILRPWL

-195 SKRYTLSNQRDE
+195 SKRYTLSYQRDE

-233 AQKTTDLQQ
+233 TQKTADLQQ

-265 RLVPVIDQLQALT
+265 RLVPIIEQLQTLT
-278 PLENVQICLYGNH
+278 PLENVQICLYENH
-291 LYRAHLTDNMDGE
+291 LYRDHLADNADGE
-304 YLPPQNSPTRSAVP
+304 YLPPQNSPA
-318 AQSSTP
+318 
-324 TQSSAPTQLTISSG
+324 QLTISSS
-338 FSGVTQATSR
+338 SGGVSSAVLR

-369 PTDKP
+369 PTDKS

-386 VEQLTSTLAL
+386 VEQLSSTLAL

-406 LLMEERSSIA
+406 LLMEERSAIA

-429 LKIQVSCLQMQTPD
+429 LKIQISCLQMQAPD
-443 LPAPSQLLV
+443 MPEPSKLLV

-469 LTTFRLKLNAAT
+469 LTTFRLKLNEAT

-488 LVNEFSERANVPMT
+488 LVNEFSERASLPIT
-502 LDFNLAS
+502 LEFNLPS
-509 DAVPDYQA
+509 DCVPDHQA

-533 HARASKA
+533 HAHASMA
-540 EVKVVADQ
+540 TVRVTVEQ
-548 GDVVMSIIDNGCGI
+548 GDVIMSIRDNGCGI
-562 GQANERPN
+562 GQASERPN
-570 HYGLMIM
+570 HYGLIIM
-577 QDRATS
+577 QDRANS
-583 LNGQCDI
+583 LNGDCNI
-590 RQREEGGTEV
+590 RQRDDGGTEV
-600 RVRFSPDNDDLG
+600 QVRFAPDNDSLD

>member
-60 MVPLNDRDL
+60 MVPLDKGDL
-69 PYLVALEQDKT
+69 PYLAALEQDKT
-80 SRDLQ
+80 SGDLQ
-85 QALKREGLTNQYLQ
+85 LSLQREGLTSQYQQ
-99 IERYWQETLK
+99 IERYWQTTLK
-109 PQLLQAQHPD
+109 PQLLRAKQPD
-119 EVAARVADFVH
+119 DVATSVADFVH

-148 LVMLIQLVFII
+148 LVTMIQLVFIV
-159 LTLGLLLAT
+159 LTLGLMIAT

-195 SKRYTLSNQRDE
+195 SKRFTQPYQRDE

-233 AQKTTDLQQ
+233 VQKTADLQQ

-265 RLVPVIDQLQALT
+265 RLVPVIEQLQTLT
-278 PLENVQICLYGNH
+278 PLENVQICLYENH
-291 LYRAHLTDNMDGE
+291 LYRSQLTDALDGE
-304 YLPPQNSPTRSAVP
+304 YLPPQNR
-318 AQSSTP
+318 
-324 TQSSAPTQLTISSG
+324 PTQLTISGS
-338 FSGVTQATSR
+338 SIVADRAASR

-369 PTDKP
+369 PSENP

-406 LLMEERSSIA
+406 LLMEERSAIA

-429 LKIQVSCLQMQTPD
+429 LKIQISCLQIQVPD
-443 LPAPSQLLV
+443 LPEPSKLLIK
-452 QQMRD
+452 QMRD
-457 ELNIAYRQLREL
+457 ELNTAYRQLREL

-488 LVNEFSERANVPMT
+488 LVNEFSERANLPIT
-502 LDFNLAS
+502 LDFNLPP
-509 DAVPDYQA
+509 DAVPNHQA

-533 HARASKA
+533 HARASEA
-540 EVKVVADQ
+540 AVNVMVEQ
-548 GDVVMSIIDNGCGI
+548 GDIVMSIVDNGRGI
-562 GQANERPN
+562 GQASKRPN

-577 QDRATS
+577 HDRAAS
-583 LNGQCDI
+583 LNGHCDI
-590 RQREEGGTEV
+590 RQRESGGTEV
-600 RVRFSPDNDDLG
+600 RVQFTPDNDDLD

>member
-60 MVPLNDRDL
+60 MVPLDKNDL
-69 PYLVALEQDKT
+69 PYLAALEQDKT
-80 SRDLQ
+80 SSDLQ
-85 QALKREGLTNQYLQ
+85 HALQREGLTSQYQQ
-99 IERYWQETLK
+99 IERYWQTTLK
-109 PQLLQAQHPD
+109 PQLLQAKHPD
-119 EVAARVADFVH
+119 DVSASVADFVH

-148 LVMLIQLVFII
+148 LVTMIQLVFIV

-195 SKRYTLSNQRDE
+195 SKRYTLSYQRDE

-221 LSLIYSDLEQRV
+221 LSFIYKDLEQRV
-233 AQKTTDLQQ
+233 AQKTADLQQ

-253 SRQLHTHQPLSE
+253 SRQLHTHQPLGE
-265 RLVPVIDQLQALT
+265 RLVPIIEQLQALT
-278 PLENVQICLYGNH
+278 PLENVQICLYENH
-291 LYRAHLTDNMDGE
+291 LYRAHLTDDTDGE
-304 YLPPQNSPTRSAVP
+304 YLPPQNR
-318 AQSSTP
+318 
-324 TQSSAPTQLTISSG
+324 PTQLTISGSAAAL
-338 FSGVTQATSR
+338 SHATSR

-369 PTDKP
+369 PSETP

-396 ESQARHQQQL
+396 ESQAKHQQQL
-406 LLMEERSSIA
+406 LLMEERSAIA

-429 LKIQVSCLQMQTPD
+429 LKIQISCLQMQSPD
-443 LPAPSQLLV
+443 LAEPSKLLV

-469 LTTFRLKLNAAT
+469 LTTFRLKLHEAT

-488 LVNEFSERANVPMT
+488 LVNEFSERAGLPITFN
-502 LDFNLAS
+502 FNLPS
-509 DAVPDYQA
+509 GLVPDHQA

-533 HARASKA
+533 HAHASGA
-540 EVKVVADQ
+540 TINVTVEAGEVI
-548 GDVVMSIIDNGCGI
+548 MSIIDNGCGI
-562 GQANERPN
+562 GQASERPN
-570 HYGLMIM
+570 HYGLIIM
-577 QDRATS
+577 QDRAAS
-583 LNGQCDI
+583 LNGHCVI
-590 RQREEGGTEV
+590 RQRDEGGTEV
-600 RVRFSPDNDDLG
+600 RVRFIPDNNDID